1 MTVSSQPR
9 WNPFG
14 APAAS
19 LSPHTLPPSLP
30 RSLPPKERCCSR
42 GGGAC
47 VSQGRP
53 PVSCP
58 FMARCC
64 ASTPRLP
71 DGLFRAE
78 SGCWLSLFIFPV
90 QEFGCAPV
98 VYKPDYSMMK
108 TTVARNK
115 SCWDKHA
122 VDCSALVRPPPSGF
136 PSLEAA
142 PAPGS
147 CSLRYLNRPLPI
159 RPQPQLKERG
169 CVDRSRQPS
178 ALFQRLVCCAGE
190 YSVLVDRC

>member
-1 MTVSSQPR
+1 M
-9 WNPFG
+9 
-14 APAAS
+14 
-19 LSPHTLPPSLP
+19 
-30 RSLPPKERCCSR
+30 SR
-42 GGGAC
+42 
-47 VSQGRP
+47 GRP
-53 PVSCP
+53 PASCP

-90 QEFGCAPV
+90 QEFGCAPAA
-98 VYKPDYSMMK
+98 YKPDYSMMK

-147 CSLRYLNRPLPI
+147 CSLRYLNRPSPI
-159 RPQPQLKERG
+159 RPQPQLKEWASTGLHRLRPLPAFG
-169 CVDRSRQPS
+169 LLCWRIFGSCGQMLSRTGS
-178 ALFQRLVCCAGE
+178 L
-190 YSVLVDRC
+190 S